1 MSFAADLHIGQ
12 DIELKVL
19 ALIQRKYPCACIVDR
34 FKGYDIWIPELHKS
48 VEVKYDV
55 MSCQTGN
62 MVIEIEFNGKPSAL
76 MTTTADHW
84 IFYDGVK
91 YLWITPAQIIHCIFM
106 NKLQYVEF
114 VGKGD
119 IKPKKAF
126 LVAKDVLFMYG
137 KVLQ

>member
-1 MSFAADLHIGQ
+1 MSFAADLRIGQ

-19 ALIQRKYPCACIVDR
+19 ALIQRKYPCACIVNC
-34 FKGYDIWIPELHKS
+34 FKGYDIWIPELHES

-62 MVIEIEFNGKPSAL
+62 VVVEIEFNGRQSAL
-76 MTTTADHW
+76 MTTAADHW
-84 IFYDGVK
+84 IFYDGMK

-106 NKLQYVEF
+106 NKLHYVEF
-114 VGKGD
+114 IGKGD
-119 IKPKKAF
+119 VKQKKAF
-126 LVAKDVLFMYG
+126 LVKKDMLFAYG

>member
-1 MSFAADLHIGQ
+1 VFYFGVLLVSFAADLQIGQ

-19 ALIQRKYPCACIVDR
+19 ALIQRKYPCACVVDR
-34 FKGYDIWIPELHKS
+34 FKGYDIWIPELHQS

-62 MVIEIEFNGKPSAL
+62 IVM
-76 MTTTADHW
+76 
-84 IFYDGVK
+84 
-91 YLWITPAQIIHCIFM
+91 QIIHCIFLS
-106 NKLQYVEF
+106 KLQYVSF

-119 IKPKKAF
+119 AKGKKAF
-126 LVAKDVLFMYG
+126 LVAKDALFLYG